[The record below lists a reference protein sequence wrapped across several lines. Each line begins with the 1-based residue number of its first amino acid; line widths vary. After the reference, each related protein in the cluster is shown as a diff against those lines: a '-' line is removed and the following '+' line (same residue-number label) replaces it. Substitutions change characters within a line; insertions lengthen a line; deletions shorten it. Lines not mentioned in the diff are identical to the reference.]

1 MKEVSAKLH
10 SACNSLC
17 PNAAIFKDEQMIIP
31 IYNYNY
37 NQNMFHNFHCTE
49 FFGHFHAE
57 C

>member
-49 FFGHFHAE
+49 FFSHFHAE